1 MISSMRLALALAA
14 AGLAAP
20 AAANDGAPP
29 VLANTELDVLTA
41 STVLTAGGLAGA
53 APADTALAADAT
65 GFVENATA
73 RFSAWLWTPTRLA
86 EARLAQDG
94 LGGNGLTTGSLTLPA
109 GSPATAAGAG
119 ATASAAASVT
129 GASVSRSVGTRSPD
143 TTAAASASA
152 AGPGLSSVSVTAH
165 SAPGFSGAFSRSTSL
180 SAR

>member
-1 MISSMRLALALAA
+1 MNSSMRLALALAA

-41 STVLTAGGLAGA
+41 STVLAAGGLAGG
-53 APADTALAADAT
+53 APAGTVLAADAT
-65 GFVENATA
+65 GFVENATP

-86 EARLAQDG
+86 EGG
-94 LGGNGLTTGSLTLPA
+94 LGGNALAAGSLLPA

-119 ATASAAASVT
+119 ETASAAASVT

>member
-1 MISSMRLALALAA
+1 MISSMRLVLALAA

-20 AAANDGAPP
+20 AVANDGAPP

-41 STVLTAGGLAGA
+41 RTVLAAEGRAGG
-53 APADTALAADAT
+53 APAGTALGADAA
-65 GFVENATA
+65 GFPENATA
-73 RFSAWLWTPTRLA
+73 RFSAWLWTPSRLA
-86 EARLAQDG
+86 DARLAQEG
-94 LGGNGLTTGSLTLPA
+94 LAGNGLAAGSLTLPA

-119 ATASAAASVT
+119 ETASAAASVT
-129 GASVSRSVGTRSPD
+129 GGSVSRSVGSLD